1 VPVLRM
7 LHAPKADVTARAD
20 ALAGTLR
27 TRGWQASVIDGE
39 SAIGGGSA
47 PGVTVP
53 TSLVRLAWP
62 GWSADRL
69 EAWLR
74 GLDTPVIARIQ
85 DDGVVLDLRTV
96 DPVEDA
102 RLAAALTSPAA

>member
-1 VPVLRM
+1 MRDAVAGRLR
-7 LHAPKADVTARAD
+7 AQ
-20 ALAGTLR
+20 
-27 TRGWQASVIDGE
+27 GWDTEVVDGE

-53 TSLVRLAWP
+53 TALVRLARP

-74 GLDTPVIARIQ
+74 ERETPIIARIQ
-85 DDGVVLDLRTV
+85 DDAVVLDLRTV
-96 DPVEDA
+96 AEGDDA
-102 RLAAALTSPAA
+102 IALKLLTSPSPEPRDPSPA

>member
-1 VPVLRM
+1 M

-69 EAWLR
+69 ETWLR
-74 GLDTPVIARIQ
+74 ARPTPIIARIQ
-85 DDGVVLDLRTV
+85 DDSVVLDLRTV
-96 DPVEDA
+96 AEGYDA
-102 RLAAALTSPAA
+102 ELAALLTSPAA